1 MKIYARCLTNE
12 RPRYHRGCTGM
23 ELGGSVT
30 WEYLQIQTGVVRI
43 LRAVATVVTMAAILI
58 AMKLIGG

>member
-1 MKIYARCLTNE
+1 
-12 RPRYHRGCTGM
+12 M
-23 ELGGSVT
+23 ELGGSAT

-43 LRAVATVVTMAAILI
+43 LRTVATVAAMAAILI